1 MGAERG
7 TAAGQNKTGYAAVS
21 GHILFCIFRIMED
34 WWEQAAFLG
43 NSVCGAA
50 THGGTQM
57 RSGEPSTGWFP
68 LSVCS
73 PFRGE
78 RFAFLLAYGGL
89 LARNAGRPPLSLRDI
104 SPAQRG
110 NLPTPRRKLLKKL
123 EQNFYVL
130 LTFGF
135 VLTSGTNPY
144 TQFHTG
150 NRGRFSS
157 FPADPIHTYRPVQSG
172 SIRCRPRVRLQCS
185 P

>member
-1 MGAERG
+1 MRWVQRG
-7 TAAGQNKTGYAAVS
+7 ESQLDRIKQDMP
-21 GHILFCIFRIMED
+21 LFQGISCFAYFGSWRIGRNRRLF
-34 WWEQAAFLG
+34 W

-50 THGGTQM
+50 PPGGPQM

-110 NLPTPRRKLLKKL
+110 NLPAPPPHREHSVQFTAVLIFAICVQAQPALLKKL

-130 LTFGF
+130 LSFGF
-135 VLTSGTNPY
+135 VLTFGTNPY
-144 TQFHTG
+144 TRFHTG
-150 NRGRFSS
+150 NRG
-157 FPADPIHTYRPVQSG
+157 
-172 SIRCRPRVRLQCS
+172 
-185 P
+185 